1 MNHSRSKLNA
11 YRRLGYRFLLRRY
24 LPQLVSIKI
33 LQQLI
38 NTRYETHSALV
49 YEPPDNAVHTIIAFP
64 GLSVHGYRDKRMDAV
79 ARTLSCL
86 GFRVIVPCIPDI
98 EQLIIH
104 PSTINKFAALIEAIA
119 AHSELNPSQ
128 RQLGI
133 FSASYSGGVAMLA
146 ASRPQISPFVKT
158 MCLIGSFADFRNV
171 IRFVLDHGEIDQYA
185 RFILLRN
192 LLSQSSY
199 RNPEVIQLFD
209 IAVADN
215 GFKRKPPL
223 LPCSLQRASRNA
235 SHFFYRLLE
244 DASFR
249 YRLTQNALEEID
261 RREYW
266 LNRFDLD
273 KQLTHIDFSIS
284 LIHGYHD
291 QVIPSHE
298 SVSLHNR
305 LAQLGKKSH
314 LILTTLL
321 DHGDFVLNKNFFL
334 EIDKLA
340 QGLGFF
346 VHELCENTSLG

>member
-1 MNHSRSKLNA
+1 MNHNRSKLVS

-24 LPQLVSIKI
+24 LPQWVRINI
-33 LQQLI
+33 LQQPI
-38 NTRYETHSALV
+38 STRYEMHPALV
-49 YEPPDNAVHTIIAFP
+49 YEPPGDSIHTIIAFP
-64 GLSVHGYRDKRMDAV
+64 GLSVHGYRDHRMDAV
-79 ARTLSCL
+79 ARAFSYL
-86 GFRVIVPCIPDI
+86 GFRVIIPCVSDI

-104 PSTINKFAALIEAIA
+104 PSTISKFAALIEAIA
-119 AHSELNPSQ
+119 THSELNPNH

-133 FSASYSGGVAMLA
+133 FSASYSGGVALLA
-146 ASRPQISPFVKT
+146 ASHPQISSFIKA
-158 MCLIGSFADFRNV
+158 MCLIGTFADFRNV
-171 IRFVLDHGEIDQYA
+171 IRFVLDQEEIDEYA

-215 GFKRKPPL
+215 GFKKKKPL
-223 LPCSLQRASRNA
+223 LPYSLQNTSKEAT
-235 SHFFYRLLE
+235 HFFCQLLE
-244 DASFR
+244 DTFFR
-249 YRLTQNALEEID
+249 RQVTQSALEEID
-261 RREYW
+261 RREHW

-273 KQLTHIDFSIS
+273 QQLTHIDFSIS

-298 SVSLHNR
+298 SIFLHKR

-314 LILTTLL
+314 LILTSLL
-321 DHGDFVLNKNFFL
+321 DHGDFVLNKNFFV
-334 EIDKLA
+334 ETDKLA

-346 VHELCENTSLG
+346 VHELCENTS

>member
-1 MNHSRSKLNA
+1 MNS

-33 LQQLI
+33 SQQLI
-38 NTRYETHSALV
+38 STRYETHFALV
-49 YEPPDNAVHTIIAFP
+49 YEPSDKADRTIIAFP
-64 GLSVHGYRDKRMDAV
+64 GLSVRGYRDKRMDDV
-79 ARTLSCL
+79 ARALSYL
-86 GFRVIVPCIPDI
+86 GFRVIVPCVSDI

-104 PSTINKFAALIEAIA
+104 PSTINKFAALIETIA
-119 AHSELNPSQ
+119 THSTLNPSQ
-128 RQLGI
+128 GQLGI

-146 ASRPQISPFVKT
+146 ASCSQISSFVKT

-171 IRFVLDHGEIDQYA
+171 IGFVLDHGEIDQYA

-215 GFKRKPPL
+215 GFKRKQPS
-223 LPCSLQRASRNA
+223 LPYSLRCASKNA
-235 SHFFYRLLE
+235 SNLFCRLLE

-249 YRLTQNALEEID
+249 HRLTQNALNEID
-261 RREYW
+261 RREHW
-266 LNRFDLD
+266 LTRFDLD

-298 SVSLHNR
+298 SVSLHDR
-305 LAQLGKKSH
+305 LVRLGKRSH

-321 DHGDFVLNKNFFL
+321 DHGDFVLNRNFFIEL
-334 EIDKLA
+334 DKLA

-346 VHELCENTSLG
+346 VHELYMQAHS